1 MSQPSTGTDLPL
13 VSALTPVY
21 NYGRYLARTLDSA
34 LGQDYPADRLEI
46 VIVDDGSTDETPDV
60 IAEYQAKYPD
70 RIRAFRQENQ
80 GFIAATNA
88 TFREARGELWAFLDS
103 DDIWPPEKTREQ
115 VEILR
120 ERPEVGAVY
129 SDTQLI
135 DPYDK
140 VLEPS
145 VWMLYTQKPIVG
157 GGDAMYRM
165 CSEPSGNPA
174 LNSTIMFRAE
184 LAEQFAP
191 IPDGVPYVDW
201 WVVARLARVSELA
214 ANASRVGYRTHGA
227 NITLGATGQRAVRE
241 VLKAVQMRRQL
252 LLRGAAEELTTQ
264 QLVMIWRVF
273 EQAAAHT
280 ASIAQSVF
288 LPLVPATE
296 AEVERGRAYA
306 AEAQAATRAGR
317 YDDALRNRVMAVTA
331 NPWDADSREWV
342 IDLCAFALQEVE
354 IEDQLADAHGPI
366 VLAFL
371 DELEKEPQLLAAFAG
386 AFGADDDITL
396 VVDAAEV
403 EEGLALARVQQVIA
417 RAGVDLTAV
426 HALLVAKEPA
436 NANIPAKAVKV
447 ELERRADALLSR
459 RPPRLGVQAYS
470 PERVG
475 ELKADLAARDD
486 ALQTGTRRPG

>member
-1 MSQPSTGTDLPL
+1 MSSTSSATGLPL
-13 VSALTPVY
+13 VSVLTPVY

-34 LGQDYPADRLEI
+34 LGQEYPADRIEI

-60 IAEYQAKYPD
+60 IAEYAAKHPAQ
-70 RIRAFRQENQ
+70 IRAFRQENQ

-103 DDIWPPEKTREQ
+103 DDIWPPGKTREQ
-115 VEILR
+115 VDILR
-120 ERPEVGAVY
+120 RRSEVGVVY

-135 DPYDK
+135 DPYDQ

-145 VWMLYTQKPIVG
+145 VWRLYTQTPIVG

-184 LAEQFAP
+184 LAGEFAP

-201 WVVARLARVSELA
+201 WVVARIARVAQLA
-214 ANASRVGYRTHGA
+214 INDSRVGYRTHGA

-252 LLRGAAEELTTQ
+252 LLHGAADQLTTE
-264 QLVMIWRVF
+264 QLGVVWRVF

-280 ASIAQSVF
+280 ASIAHSVF
-288 LPLVPATE
+288 LPLIAATE

-306 AEAQAATRAGR
+306 AEAESATRAGR
-317 YDDALRNRVMAVTA
+317 YQDALRHRVMAVAA
-331 NPWDADSREWV
+331 NPWDADSREW
-342 IDLCAFALQEVE
+342 ILDLGAFALEHPEVE
-354 IEDQLADAHGPI
+354 DHLTEARGSV

-371 DELEKEPQLLAAFAG
+371 DELEKEPQLLAAYADVV
-386 AFGADDDITL
+386 GADDDITL
-396 VVDAAEV
+396 VVDATDV
-403 EEGLALARVQQVIA
+403 EEGVALARVQRVIGV
-417 RAGVDLTAV
+417 AGVDGAKMPD
-426 HALLVAKEPA
+426 ALLVGKDAKTPT
-436 NANIPAKAVKV
+436 KAIKV
-447 ELERRADALLSR
+447 DLERRAHAMLTR
-459 RPPRLGVQAYS
+459 RPGRLGVQAYS
-470 PERVG
+470 PERLG
-475 ELKADLAARDD
+475 ELKADLAARNGALD
-486 ALQTGTRRPG
+486 ADRLG

>member
-1 MSQPSTGTDLPL
+1 MSPADTDLPL
-13 VSALTPVY
+13 VTALTPVY

-34 LGQDYPADRLEI
+34 LEQDYPDNRLEI

-120 ERPEVGAVY
+120 RRPEVGAVY

-135 DPYDK
+135 DPYDN

-145 VWMLYTQKPIVG
+145 VWKLYTQKPIVG
-157 GGDAMYRM
+157 GGDAMYRL

-174 LNSTIMFRAE
+174 LNSTIMLRAA
-184 LAEQFAP
+184 LADQFAP

-201 WVVARLARVSELA
+201 WVVARLARVAELA
-214 ANASRVGYRTHGA
+214 TNPSLVGYRTHGA

-252 LLRGAAEELTTQ
+252 LLHGADAQLTTE
-264 QLVMIWRVF
+264 QLVMVWRVF

-288 LPLVPATE
+288 LPLIPATDAE
-296 AEVERGRAYA
+296 AERGRAHA
-306 AEAQAATRAGR
+306 AEAEAATRAGR
-317 YDDALRNRVMAVTA
+317 YDDAVRNRVMAVAA
-331 NPWDADSREWV
+331 NPWDADSRQWLL
-342 IDLCAFALQEVE
+342 DLCTFVLQEVE
-354 IEDQLADAHGPI
+354 LEDPLAEARGAI

-371 DELEKEPQLLAAFAG
+371 DELEKEPQLLTAYAG
-386 AFGADDDITL
+386 VVGPDDDITL
-396 VVDAAEV
+396 VVDAAGIAEDV
-403 EEGLALARVQQVIA
+403 ALRRVQQVIT
-417 RAGVDLTAV
+417 RSDVDLDV
-426 HALLVAKEPA
+426 MPDALLVGKEAAGAKTPT
-436 NANIPAKAVKV
+436 KAVQV

-459 RPPRLGVQAYS
+459 RPARLGLRAYD
-470 PERVG
+470 PDRLA
-475 ELKADLAARDD
+475 ELRDDLAARVT
-486 ALQTGTRRPG
+486 AP

>member
-1 MSQPSTGTDLPL
+1 MSAPSIGDDLPL
-13 VSALTPVY
+13 VSVLTPVY

-34 LGQDYPADRLEI
+34 LGQDYPADRMEI

-60 IAEYQAKYPD
+60 IAEYLARHPD

-120 ERPEVGAVY
+120 RRPEVGVVY
-129 SDTQLI
+129 SDTELI

-140 VLEPS
+140 VLTPS
-145 VWMLYTQKPIVG
+145 VWTLYTQTPIVG
-157 GGDAMYRM
+157 GGGAMYRM

-174 LNSTIMFRAE
+174 LNSTIMLRGE
-184 LAEQFAP
+184 LADHFAP

-201 WVVARLARVSELA
+201 WVVARIAGVAQLAINE
-214 ANASRVGYRTHGA
+214 SRVGYRTHGA

-252 LLRGAAEELTTQ
+252 LLHGAGEELTTE
-264 QLVMIWRVF
+264 QLMMVWRVF

-280 ASIAQSVF
+280 ASIAQTVF
-288 LPLVPATE
+288 LPLIPATE

-306 AEAQAATRAGR
+306 AQAESATRAGR
-317 YDDALRNRVMAVTA
+317 YQDALWGRVMAVAA
-331 NPWDADSREWV
+331 NPWDADSREW
-342 IDLCAFALQEVE
+342 ILDLGPFALANVE
-354 IEDQLADAHGPI
+354 IEDHLAEARGSV

-371 DELEKEPQLLAAFAG
+371 DELEKEPQLLAAYAEVV
-386 AFGADDDITL
+386 GADDDITL
-396 VVDAAEV
+396 VVDATELDEAA
-403 EEGLALARVQQVIA
+403 ALARVQQVIGA
-417 RAGVDLTAV
+417 SGVDAAAMPD
-426 HALLVAKEPA
+426 ALLVGKDT
-436 NANIPAKAVKV
+436 KAPGKSVKV
-447 ELERRADALLSR
+447 ELERRADAVLTR
-459 RPPRLGVQAYS
+459 RPARLGVPAYS
-470 PERVG
+470 PERLG
-475 ELKADLAARDD
+475 ELQADLAARNGVLETDR
-486 ALQTGTRRPG
+486 LG

>member
-1 MSQPSTGTDLPL
+1 MSPAATDLPL

-34 LGQDYPADRLEI
+34 LQQDYPADRLEI
-46 VIVDDGSTDETPDV
+46 VIVDDGSTDETPEV

-70 RIRAFRQENQ
+70 RIRAVRQENQ

-120 ERPEVGAVY
+120 RRPAVGAVY

-135 DPYDK
+135 DPYDEM
-140 VLEPS
+140 LEPS
-145 VWMLYTQKPIVG
+145 VWKLYTQKPIVG
-157 GGDAMYRM
+157 GDAVYRL

-174 LNSTIMFRAE
+174 LNSTIMVRAQ
-184 LAEQFAP
+184 LADQFAP

-201 WVVARLARVSELA
+201 WVVARLARVAELA
-214 ANASRVGYRTHGA
+214 TNPSPVGYRTHGA

-252 LLRGAAEELTTQ
+252 LLHGADAQLTTE
-264 QLVMIWRVF
+264 QLVMVWRVF
-273 EQAAAHT
+273 EQAAAHA

-288 LPLVPATE
+288 VPLTEATE
-296 AEVERGRAYA
+296 AEQERGRGYA
-306 AEAQAATRAGR
+306 AEAEAATRAGR
-317 YDDALRNRVMAVTA
+317 YDEAMRHRVMAVAA
-331 NPWDADSREWV
+331 NPWDADSRQWLL
-342 IDLCAFALQEVE
+342 DLSAFALQDVAL
-354 IEDQLADAHGPI
+354 DDPLAQARDAI

-371 DELEKEPQLLAAFAG
+371 DELEKEPHLLAAYAEVVG
-386 AFGADDDITL
+386 PDDDITL
-396 VVDAAEV
+396 VVDAAEI
-403 EEGLALARVQQVIA
+403 EEGFALGRVQQVIA
-417 RAGVDLTAV
+417 RSGVDMNLMPD
-426 HALLVAKEPA
+426 ALLVGKEAAKA
-436 NANIPAKAVKV
+436 STPAKAVQV

-459 RPPRLGVQAYS
+459 RPARLGLQAYD
-470 PERVG
+470 PDRLG
-475 ELKADLAARDD
+475 ELRGDLAARVG
-486 ALQTGTRRPG
+486 AP